1 MLLSPKLSVPQSST
15 LNPNKAKLA
24 WTLHRP
30 FGEYHTHAHR
40 EIAACSTLQVHHGA
54 SFVAPRC
61 DPANF
66 VSAVAGVSAGRD
78 IHEPEEEAGVL
89 PQQDAGDCE
98 CQQWI
103 SIAVHVYVRVP
114 VHVHVHI
121 VLTGCLNAHGKEK
134 ERVE

>member
-1 MLLSPKLSVPQSST
+1 MGRVLFSPLRVP
-15 LNPNKAKLA
+15 
-24 WTLHRP
+24 
-30 FGEYHTHAHR
+30 
-40 EIAACSTLQVHHGA
+40 AANLVY
-54 SFVAPRC
+54 
-61 DPANF
+61 
-66 VSAVAGVSAGRD
+66 AVAGVGARRD

-89 PQQDAGDCE
+89 PQQDARDCE